1 MVDENRFSGLMVG
14 LSSDDDGAKDRPS
27 EKPEKR
33 AASEAKKSKPL
44 PKSKDPDYA
53 QIGIYLPK
61 EMHRKMK
68 IGAAVTGLEMS
79 EIAEQ
84 AIELWVKK
92 NVPNS

>member
-1 MVDENRFSGLMVG
+1 MANENRFSGLMGG
-14 LSSDDDGAKDRPS
+14 LSSDDNGAKNRPS
-27 EKPEKR
+27 EKTEKR
-33 AASEAKKSKPL
+33 AASKAKKSKPL
-44 PKSKDPDYA
+44 PKSKDPNYA

-61 EMHRKMK
+61 EMHRQMK
-68 IGAAVTGLEMS
+68 IGAAITGLEMS

>member
-1 MVDENRFSGLMVG
+1 MANENRFSGLMGG
-14 LSSDDDGAKDRPS
+14 LSSDDNGAKDRPS
-27 EKPEKR
+27 EKPEK
-33 AASEAKKSKPL
+33 AKKPKPL